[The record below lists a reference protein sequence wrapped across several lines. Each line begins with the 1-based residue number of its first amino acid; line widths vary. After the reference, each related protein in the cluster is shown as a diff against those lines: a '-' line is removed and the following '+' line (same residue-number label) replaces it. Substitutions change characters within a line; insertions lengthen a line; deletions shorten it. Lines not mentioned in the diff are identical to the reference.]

1 MNFCQLNVKEFM
13 ELLQQGFSDSFYFCP
28 IQKNK
33 EKKFK
38 CFLSILFPIIIKDIT
53 FFCK

>member
-13 ELLQQGFSDSFYFCP
+13 EHLKQGFSDSFYFCP

-33 EKKFK
+33 EKNSNVFFRF
-38 CFLSILFPIIIKDIT
+38 CFQLLLFL
-53 FFCK
+53 